1 MRRRIAAIIL
11 LLFLGAAPAVWAK
24 DFKSNTAGDVGYC
37 WLFAYDRNASHI
49 DIDPAL
55 AYGGTIFQLF
65 DFPWARNM
73 VGEVN
78 YLYTAARGEAFSWTD
93 NAKGDSEGNDSTL
106 FDLTMHHAA
115 FNPGYVFEGRR
126 LHPYISGGL
135 GASYLLLEPLD
146 GKEKSEIDF
155 TINLGAGA
163 DYTIWETG
171 QAALERLDLGLRVRY
186 FYIFQK
192 DIVDAA
198 MNGVALTLRL
208 NLRW

>member
-1 MRRRIAAIIL
+1 MGHRIAAL
-11 LLFLGAAPAVWAK
+11 CLWTLLFFTAVAQAK
-24 DFKSNTAGDVGYC
+24 DFKMNTAAEGGYL
-37 WLFAYDRNASHI
+37 WLFAYDRHASHI
-49 DIDPAL
+49 DIDPAP
-55 AYGGTIFQLF
+55 AFGGTLFQLF
-65 DFPWARNM
+65 DFNWARNM
-73 VGEVN
+73 VGEIN
-78 YLYTAARGEAFSWTD
+78 YIYCAARGEAFSWDDEKEKVTD
-93 NAKGDSEGNDSTL
+93 GDDSTL
-106 FDLTMHHAA
+106 FDIAMHHAA

-135 GASYLLLEPLD
+135 GATYLIFQPIE
-146 GKEKSEIDF
+146 GKKKDEVDF

-186 FYIFQK
+186 YYIFQK

-198 MNGVALTLRL
+198 MNGVSVTLRL